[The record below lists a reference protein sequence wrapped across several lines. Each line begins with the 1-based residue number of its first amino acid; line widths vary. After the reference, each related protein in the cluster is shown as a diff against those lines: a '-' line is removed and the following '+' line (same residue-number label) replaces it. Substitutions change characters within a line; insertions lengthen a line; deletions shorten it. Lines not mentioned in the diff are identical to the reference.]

1 MTPFSNAGL
10 ASLQIA
16 ISIGIVYKENDIGRV
31 KSIVRFAMNDYSSV
45 STLITLFNWST
56 LEQPAYRN

>member
-16 ISIGIVYKENDIGRV
+16 IPIGIVYKENDIGRV

-45 STLITLFNWST
+45 STLITLFN
-56 LEQPAYRN
+56 